1 MHTGIL
7 NLAQQNL
14 LNPAPETVLTFRHY
28 IKYLE
33 KRRDESNCSKSR
45 FFAFVIDQ
53 FNQHPE
59 LMEDV
64 NLDDIQKYSEQLQ
77 LIYNTLAPVV
87 EDEDLHRWAL
97 CLPLRPVVFYTTNAF
112 YNLVADI
119 ATGQLRHSMITK
131 TPEEM
136 RKHNLEF
143 TYSLILE
150 KCYNLPSFFHRSV
163 IHSLDDEATGR
174 TRYYKLRLDTRF
186 VEVIPKR
193 PLPELS
199 IATLQSAGHESEQIL
214 PILLE
219 TLPLDMFRFEG
230 FTINNVTEV
239 TAEYAVEKIRNLL
252 VSHNTFE
259 SEKYYQDVADS
270 LKTLAGN
277 GDIEFGLLP
286 VLKVN
291 DKLIFEDSFCSKSK
305 SILASRMRGTE
316 ESTYTTLADG
326 YFKNPKVLF
335 YREIPDAEAEKKE
348 FLKFL
353 KQQGVASYALIPVYF
368 NNALAGVLEVYAY
381 KKGMMDEALLSR
393 LEPAIPLLAQLLKNS
408 IDQFQEG
415 IDKVIKE
422 KFTSIQPSVQWKF
435 NEVAWHYLRDNQK
448 GEPETIAFNDVHAL
462 YGAIDIRNS
471 TVERNAALHKDL
483 ETQFSILID
492 VLEKLKAKSGFGLID
507 AKIFLARD
515 WLERIRSDDFAQE
528 MEVNDW
534 LENELRPFLIH
545 FREGNEEYAA
555 IMEEYFESINEE
567 NGVAHDNR
575 RRLEVSMN
583 KVISS
588 VNRYLDNMKGE
599 IQQAYPS
606 YFEKFRTDGVEYDIY
621 IGQSIAPEKPYNEI
635 YLKNLRLLQMTSMA
649 AIARNSHA
657 LLAELDQPV
666 QTTQLIFIHS
676 NSININFRKDEKR
689 FDVEGAYNIRY
700 HIVKKR
706 IDKVHIRD
714 SQERLTQPN
723 KIALVYFNQKEAD
736 EYISYIK
743 YLQGEN
749 ILRNDLEYLDLEEL
763 QGVSG
768 LRALR
773 VGVNVE

>member
-28 IKYLE
+28 INYLE

-53 FNQHPE
+53 FHQHPE
-59 LMEDV
+59 LMEEVDL
-64 NLDDIQKYSEQLQ
+64 NDIQKYSEQLQ

-119 ATGQLRHSMITK
+119 ATGQLRHSVSTK

-150 KCYNLPSFFHRSV
+150 KCYNLPSFFHRSI
-163 IHSLDDEATGR
+163 IHSLDDEETGR

-186 VEVIPKR
+186 VEVIPKKQ
-193 PLPELS
+193 LPELS

-219 TLPLDMFRFEG
+219 TIPLDMFRFEG

-239 TAEYAVEKIRNLL
+239 TAEYAVEKIRNIL
-252 VSHNTFE
+252 VSHNTYE
-259 SEKYYQDVADS
+259 SDKYYQDVTDS
-270 LKTLAGN
+270 LKTLGGN
-277 GDIEFGLLP
+277 GEIEFGLLP

-291 DKLIFEDSFCSKSK
+291 DRLIFEDTVCAKSN
-305 SILASRMRGTE
+305 SILASRTRGMQ
-316 ESTYTTLADG
+316 ESTYMTLADG

-335 YREIPDAEAEKKE
+335 YREILDTEAEKKE

-353 KQQGVASYALIPVYF
+353 KQQGVSSYALIPVYF
-368 NNALAGVLEVYAY
+368 NNALAGVLEVYAK
-381 KKGMMDEALLSR
+381 KKGLMDEALLSR

-408 IDQFQEG
+408 IDQFQDG
-415 IDKVIKE
+415 IEKVIKE

-448 GEPETIAFNDVHAL
+448 GEPEQIAFNDVHAL

-471 TVERNAALHKDL
+471 TIERNAALHKDL
-483 ETQFSILID
+483 ETQFIILLE

-515 WLERIRSDDFAQE
+515 WLAKIKGNEFAQE

-545 FREGNEEYAA
+545 FKEGNEEYAA
-555 IMEEYFESINEE
+555 IIEEYFEAINEE
-567 NGVAHDNR
+567 TGVAHDNR

-583 KVISS
+583 KVITS

-621 IGQSIAPEKPYNEI
+621 IGQSIAPDKLYNEI

-706 IDKVHIRD
+706 IDKVHLRGT
-714 SQERLTQPN
+714 QERLTQPN

-749 ILRNDLEYLDLEEL
+749 VLRDDLEYLELEEL

>member
-7 NLAQQNL
+7 NMTQQSL
-14 LNPAPETVLTFRHY
+14 LDPAPETVLTFRHY
-28 IKYLE
+28 IDYLE
-33 KRRDESNCSKSR
+33 KRRDEAHCSKSR
-45 FFAFVIDQ
+45 FFAFVIEQ
-53 FNQHPE
+53 FRQHPE
-59 LMEDV
+59 LMEEV

-87 EDEDLHRWAL
+87 EDEDLHPWAL

-112 YNLVADI
+112 FNLVSNI
-119 ATGQLRHSMITK
+119 ATGQIKNTIATK
-131 TPEEM
+131 SPEEM
-136 RKHNLEF
+136 RKQQLEF

-150 KCYNLPSFFHRSV
+150 KCYNLPSFFNRSI
-163 IHSLDDEATGR
+163 IHSMADEETGR
-174 TRYYKLRLDTRF
+174 LRYYKLKLDTRF
-186 VEVIPKR
+186 VKVIPKK

-199 IATLQSAGHESEQIL
+199 VATLQSAGHESEQIL
-214 PILLE
+214 PILEQLI
-219 TLPLDMFRFEG
+219 PLDIFRFEG

-252 VSHNTFE
+252 VTHSSFDD
-259 SEKYYQDVADS
+259 EKYYHGVVDS

-291 DKLIFEDSFCSKSK
+291 NKLIFEDAVCSKSK
-305 SILASRMRGTE
+305 VILASRPKGMA
-316 ESTYTTLADG
+316 ESTYMSLADS

-335 YREIPDAEAEKKE
+335 YREITNEQAETKD
-348 FLKFL
+348 FLKYL
-353 KQQGVASYALIPVYF
+353 KQEGVASYALIPVYF
-368 NNALAGVLEVYAY
+368 NNALAGVLEVYAN
-381 KKGMMDEALLSR
+381 KKGLMDEALLSR

-408 IDQFQEG
+408 IDEFQES

-422 KFTSIQPSVQWKF
+422 RFTSIQPSVQWKF

-448 GEPETIAFNDVHAL
+448 GDPEEISFNDVHAL

-483 ETQFSILID
+483 ETQFTILIE

-507 AKIFLARD
+507 AKIFQSRD
-515 WLERIRSDDFAQE
+515 WLERMKNNDFAQE

-534 LENELRPFLIH
+534 LENELRPFLVN
-545 FREGNEEYAA
+545 FRQGNDEYAA
-555 IMEEYFESINEE
+555 IMEEYFEAINEE
-567 NGVAHDNR
+567 TGIANDNR

-583 KVISS
+583 TVITS
-588 VNRYLDNMKGE
+588 VNRYLDNMKVE

-621 IGQSIAPEKPYNEI
+621 IGQSIAPDKNYSEI
-635 YLKNLRLLQMTSMA
+635 YLKNLRLLQLTSMS

-657 LLAELDQPV
+657 LLAELDHPV

-676 NSININFRKDEKR
+676 NAININFRKDEKR

-706 IDKVHIRD
+706 IDKVNIKGTR
-714 SQERLTQPN
+714 ERLTQPN

-743 YLQGEN
+743 YLQGEKV
-749 ILRNDLEYLDLEEL
+749 LRDDLEYLDLEEL

>member
-1 MHTGIL
+1 MHTGVL

-28 IKYLE
+28 INYLE
-33 KRRDESNCSKSR
+33 KRREESNCSKSR

-53 FNQHPE
+53 FHQHPE
-59 LMEDV
+59 LLEDV
-64 NLDDIQKYSEQLQ
+64 NLNDIQKYSEQLQ

-87 EDEDLHRWAL
+87 EDEDIHRWAL
-97 CLPLRPVVFYTTNAF
+97 CMPLKPVVFYTTNAF

-119 ATGQLRHSMITK
+119 ATGQLRHSVVTK

-136 RKHNLEF
+136 RRHNLEF

-150 KCYNLPSFFHRSV
+150 KCYNLPNFFNRSM
-163 IHSLDDEATGR
+163 IHSMDDDETGR

-186 VEVIPKR
+186 VKVIPKK

-259 SEKYYQDVADS
+259 SEKYYQEVADS

-277 GDIEFGLLP
+277 GEIEFGLLP

-291 DKLIFEDSFCSKSK
+291 DKLIFEDTVCSKSK
-305 SILASRMRGTE
+305 SIIASRMRGTE
-316 ESTYTTLADG
+316 ESTYMTLADG

-335 YREIPDAEAEKKE
+335 YREILDTETEKKE

-353 KQQGVASYALIPVYF
+353 KEQGIASYALIPVYF
-368 NNALAGVLEVYAY
+368 NNALAGVLEVYAN
-381 KKGMMDEALLSR
+381 KKGLMDEALLSR

-448 GEPETIAFNDVHAL
+448 GEPEQIAFNDVHAL

-471 TVERNAALHKDL
+471 TIERNAALHKDL
-483 ETQFSILID
+483 ETQFTILIE

-507 AKIFLARD
+507 AKIFQTRE
-515 WLERIRSDDFAQE
+515 WLDRIRGNEFAQE

-534 LENELRPFLIH
+534 LENELRPFLLH

-555 IMEEYFESINEE
+555 IMEEYFEAINEE
-567 NGVAHDNR
+567 TGIAHDNR
-575 RRLEVSMN
+575 RRLEISMN
-583 KVISS
+583 KVITS
-588 VNRYLDNMKGE
+588 VNRYLENMKGD
-599 IQQAYPS
+599 IQQAYPC

-621 IGQSIAPEKPYNEI
+621 IGQSIAPDKPYNDI

-706 IDKVHIRD
+706 IDKVHVRGT
-714 SQERLTQPN
+714 QERLTQPN

-749 ILRNDLEYLDLEEL
+749 VLRNDLEYLDLEEL

>member
-1 MHTGIL
+1 MHTGVL
-7 NLAQQNL
+7 NLTQQNL

-28 IKYLE
+28 INYLE

-53 FNQHPE
+53 FHQHPE
-59 LMEDV
+59 LLEDV
-64 NLDDIQKYSEQLQ
+64 NLNDIQKYSEQLQ

-97 CLPLRPVVFYTTNAF
+97 CMPLKPVVFYTTNAF

-119 ATGQLRHSMITK
+119 ATGQLRHSVATK

-136 RKHNLEF
+136 RRHNLEF

-150 KCYNLPSFFHRSV
+150 KCYNLPNFFNRSI
-163 IHSLDDEATGR
+163 IHSMDDEETGR

-186 VEVIPKR
+186 VKVIPKR

-277 GDIEFGLLP
+277 GEIEFGLLP

-291 DKLIFEDSFCSKSK
+291 DKLIFEDTVCSKSK
-305 SILASRMRGTE
+305 SIIASRMRGTE
-316 ESTYTTLADG
+316 ESTYMTLADG
-326 YFKNPKVLF
+326 YFKSPKVLF
-335 YREIPDAEAEKKE
+335 YREILDTEAEKKE

-353 KQQGVASYALIPVYF
+353 KQQGIASYALIPVYF
-368 NNALAGVLEVYAY
+368 NNALAGVLEVYAN
-381 KKGMMDEALLSR
+381 KKGLMDEALLSR

-435 NEVAWHYLRDNQK
+435 NEVAWHFLRDNQK
-448 GEPETIAFNDVHAL
+448 GEPEQIAFNDVHAL

-471 TVERNAALHKDL
+471 TIERNAALHKDL
-483 ETQFSILID
+483 ETQFTILIE

-507 AKIFLARD
+507 AKIFQTRD
-515 WLERIRSDDFAQE
+515 WLGRIKGNEFAQE

-534 LENELRPFLIH
+534 LENELRPFLLH

-555 IMEEYFESINEE
+555 IMEEYFEAINEE
-567 NGVAHDNR
+567 TGVAHDNR

-583 KVISS
+583 KVITS
-588 VNRYLDNMKGE
+588 VNRYLDNMKGD

-621 IGQSIAPEKPYNEI
+621 IGQSIAPDKPYNEI

-676 NSININFRKDEKR
+676 NAININFRKDEKR

-706 IDKVHIRD
+706 IDKVHIRG

-749 ILRNDLEYLDLEEL
+749 VLRNDLEYLDLEEL

>member
-1 MHTGIL
+1 
-7 NLAQQNL
+7 
-14 LNPAPETVLTFRHY
+14 
-28 IKYLE
+28 
-33 KRRDESNCSKSR
+33 
-45 FFAFVIDQ
+45 
-53 FNQHPE
+53 
-59 LMEDV
+59 
-64 NLDDIQKYSEQLQ
+64 
-77 LIYNTLAPVV
+77 
-87 EDEDLHRWAL
+87 
-97 CLPLRPVVFYTTNAF
+97 
-112 YNLVADI
+112 
-119 ATGQLRHSMITK
+119 
-131 TPEEM
+131 
-136 RKHNLEF
+136 
-143 TYSLILE
+143 
-150 KCYNLPSFFHRSV
+150 
-163 IHSLDDEATGR
+163 
-174 TRYYKLRLDTRF
+174 
-186 VEVIPKR
+186 
-193 PLPELS
+193 
-199 IATLQSAGHESEQIL
+199 
-214 PILLE
+214 
-219 TLPLDMFRFEG
+219 
-230 FTINNVTEV
+230 
-239 TAEYAVEKIRNLL
+239 
-252 VSHNTFE
+252 
-259 SEKYYQDVADS
+259 
-270 LKTLAGN
+270 
-277 GDIEFGLLP
+277 
-286 VLKVN
+286 
-291 DKLIFEDSFCSKSK
+291 LIFEDTVCAKSK
-305 SILASRMRGTE
+305 SILASRTRGMQ
-316 ESTYTTLADG
+316 ESTYMTLADG

-335 YREIPDAEAEKKE
+335 YREILDTEAEKKE

-353 KQQGVASYALIPVYF
+353 KQQGVSSYALIPVYF
-368 NNALAGVLEVYAY
+368 NNALAGVLEVYSK
-381 KKGMMDEALLSR
+381 KKGLMDEALLSR

-408 IDQFQEG
+408 IDQFQDSIE
-415 IDKVIKE
+415 KVIKE

-435 NEVAWHYLRDNQK
+435 NEVAWHYLRDSQK
-448 GEPETIAFNDVHAL
+448 GEPEQIAFNDVHAL

-471 TVERNAALHKDL
+471 TIERNAALHKDL
-483 ETQFSILID
+483 ETQFTILIE

-507 AKIFLARD
+507 AKIFMSRD
-515 WLERIRSDDFAQE
+515 WLAKIKAKEFAQE

-545 FREGNEEYAA
+545 FKEGNEEYAS
-555 IMEEYFESINEE
+555 IMEEYFEAINEE
-567 NGVAHDNR
+567 TGVAHDNR

-583 KVISS
+583 KVITS

-621 IGQSIAPEKPYNEI
+621 IGQSIAPDKPYNEI

-706 IDKVHIRD
+706 IDKVHLRGT
-714 SQERLTQPN
+714 QERLTQPN

-749 ILRNDLEYLDLEEL
+749 VLRDDLEYLDLEEL